1 VTDPRFIRVKDVAKT
16 YVTGATEVEAVA
28 HVDFDVAEGE
38 FVSILGPSGCGKS
51 TLLMMCAG
59 LEPVSDG
66 AIEIAGAPV
75 LGPRREFGLIFQ
87 DATLLPWKS
96 ALENVLFPIEMMR
109 LDKARYRDRAV
120 ELLTQVGLGDFLAK
134 RPSELSGGMRQR
146 VSICRALI
154 HDPAVLMMDE
164 PFSALDA
171 ITRDEMNEALARI
184 WEPQRKTGLF
194 VTHSIRESVFLAD
207 RVIVM
212 SGRPST
218 IALDFR
224 VPFAR
229 PRRPELAEDP
239 EFARICAM
247 LKRTIEDGYGRGGR
261 DAA

>member
-1 VTDPRFIRVKDVAKT
+1 S
-16 YVTGATEVEAVA
+16 

-59 LEPVSDG
+59 LESVSDG
-66 AIEIAGAPV
+66 AIEIGGTPV
-75 LGPRREFGLIFQ
+75 SGPRREFGLIFQ

-109 LDKARYRDRAV
+109 LDKAKYRDRAV

-184 WEPQRKTGLF
+184 WETQRKTGLF
-194 VTHSIRESVFLAD
+194 VTHSIREAVFLAD
-207 RVIVM
+207 RVLVM

-239 EFARICAM
+239 EFAKICAM
-247 LKRTIEDGYGRGGR
+247 LKRTIEDGYGRAGKS
-261 DAA
+261 AA

>member
-1 VTDPRFIRVKDVAKT
+1 MANSRFIRVKDVAKT
-16 YVTGATEVEAVA
+16 YVAGATEVEAVS

-59 LEPVSDG
+59 LESVSDG
-66 AIEIAGAPV
+66 AIEIGGTPV
-75 LGPRREFGLIFQ
+75 SGPRREFGLIFQ

-109 LDKARYRDRAV
+109 LDKAKYRDRAV

-184 WEPQRKTGLF
+184 WETQRKTGLF
-194 VTHSIRESVFLAD
+194 VTHSIREAVFLAD
-207 RVIVM
+207 RVLVM

-239 EFARICAM
+239 EFAKICAM
-247 LKRTIEDGYGRGGR
+247 LKRTIEDGYGRAGKS
-261 DAA
+261 AA